1 MTPSY
6 LNVTLGDMITAA
18 VSHQRRPYRMAARAE
33 AARATGE
40 RVLDVALELFTG
52 KPYDE
57 VSLEEIA
64 ARANVTKR
72 TVLRRFGSKESLFLA
87 ANERSG
93 LEEMR
98 RRNEAPVGDV
108 AAGVSVVIDS
118 YERFGANRLRVLA
131 QEDRIPVVAHDVAI
145 GRELHRSWVRR
156 TFAPLIAPLTGA
168 ARRRRIAVLVALTDV
183 YIWKLL
189 RHDLGLTRAD
199 TERVLAELIDKLE
212 GER

>member
-1 MTPSY
+1 
-6 LNVTLGDMITAA
+6 MITRAA
-18 VSHQRRPYRMAARAE
+18 SPQSRPYRMAARAE
-33 AARATGE
+33 SARETAG
-40 RVLDVALELFTG
+40 RVLDVALGLFTAR
-52 KPYDE
+52 PYDE

-64 ARANVTKR
+64 ATAKVTKR

-98 RRNEAPVGDV
+98 RRNEAPIGDV

-145 GRELHRSWVRR
+145 GRKLHWSWVRR
-156 TFAPLIAPLTGA
+156 TFAPLISPLTGA
-168 ARRRRIAVLVALTDV
+168 ARKRRTAVLVALTDV
-183 YIWKLL
+183 YMWKLL
-189 RHDLGLTRAD
+189 RRDLGLTRAD
-199 TERVLAELIDKLE
+199 TERALVELIGKLE

>member
-1 MTPSY
+1 
-6 LNVTLGDMITAA
+6 
-18 VSHQRRPYRMAARAE
+18 MAGRAE
-33 AARATGE
+33 AARATGD
-40 RVLDVALELFTG
+40 RILDIALELFTG
-52 KPYDE
+52 NPYDE

-64 ARANVTKR
+64 AQAKVTKR

-87 ANERSG
+87 ANERVG

-98 RRNEAPVGDV
+98 RRNEAPIGDV
-108 AAGVSVVIDS
+108 AAAVSVVLDS

-156 TFAPLIAPLTGA
+156 TFAPLIAPLKGA
-168 ARRRRIAVLVALTDV
+168 ARKRRIAVLVALTDV
-183 YIWKLL
+183 YMWKLL
-189 RHDLGLTRAD
+189 RSDLGLTRAD
-199 TERVLAELIDKLE
+199 TERVLVELIEKLE

>member
-1 MTPSY
+1 ME
-6 LNVTLGDMITAA
+6 
-18 VSHQRRPYRMAARAE
+18 ARAE
-33 AARATGE
+33 AARATGD
-40 RVLDVALELFTG
+40 RILDVALELFTG
-52 KPYDE
+52 TPYDD

-64 ARANVTKR
+64 ARAKVTKR

-93 LEEMR
+93 REEMR
-98 RRNEAPVGDV
+98 RRNEAPIGDV

-145 GRELHRSWVRR
+145 GRELHWSWVRR

-168 ARRRRIAVLVALTDV
+168 ARNRRIAVLVALTDV
-183 YIWKLL
+183 YMWKLL
-189 RHDLGLTRAD
+189 RRDLGLTRAD
-199 TERVLAELIDKLE
+199 TERVLIELIGKLE

>member
-1 MTPSY
+1 
-6 LNVTLGDMITAA
+6 
-18 VSHQRRPYRMAARAE
+18 MAARAE
-33 AARATGE
+33 SARETGA
-40 RVLDVALELFTG
+40 RILDVALELFTG
-52 KPYDE
+52 KAYDE
-57 VSLEEIA
+57 VALEEIA
-64 ARANVTKR
+64 ARAKVTKR

-98 RRNEAPVGDV
+98 RRNEAPIGDV

-131 QEDRIPVVAHDVAI
+131 QEDRIPVVARDVAI
-145 GRELHRSWVRR
+145 GRKLHVAWVRR
-156 TFAPLIAPLTGA
+156 TFAPLIAPMTGA
-168 ARRRRIAVLVALTDV
+168 ARKRRIAVLVALTDV
-183 YIWKLL
+183 YMWKLL

-199 TERVLAELIDKLE
+199 TERALVELIEKLK